1 MTPLERWELL
11 VRKKMEPKKIK
22 VPKISWLL
30 DDPRNINNN
39 YLFIV

>member
-1 MTPLERWELL
+1 MGVLDRWELL
-11 VRKKMEPKKIK
+11 VRKKMEQKVPK

-30 DDPRNINNN
+30 DDPRNINTN

>member
-1 MTPLERWELL
+1 MSPLERWELL
-11 VRKKMEPKKIK
+11 VRKKMEPKKPPK
-22 VPKISWLL
+22 VSWLL